1 MSAFTKIRTRGWQ
14 VDEQVRPSRRKCLD
28 EIIKQQITANHRLS
42 LRCPSK
48 KEKCKKHKGYSRQAE
63 AKKDHRVERGVPGHC
78 PIAHGQL
85 SYGPVLSE
93 LRPRCDK

>member
-1 MSAFTKIRTRGWQ
+1 MSAFTKIRTRGRQ

-42 LRCPSK
+42 LRCLSK

-63 AKKDHRVERGVPGHC
+63 AKKDYRVERGVPGH
-78 PIAHGQL
+78 
-85 SYGPVLSE
+85 
-93 LRPRCDK
+93 